1 MRDGNRPD
9 ARTRPLLLPGMH
21 ARRRAPHEARRC
33 WACAGARRAAW
44 RTCPP
49 SQHRPGM
56 HARCWRA
63 RGPGRRRASAGAWRS
78 SWRTCASCQRSWRA
92 RRAATGVAPRARS
105 SRRAAPRWACW
116 TTWRRETR
124 LSSWLCVQ
132 GWGYPTL
139 RSSLPRAQQPRS
151 ATCSLRQEL
160 MSAAGTH
167 TSCQASVVPRLLRG
181 GAARLGGPA
190 AQRAAWFLASHH
202 GLHAATTSALLHQ
215 A

>member
-1 MRDGNRPD
+1 MAIALMR
-9 ARTRPLLLPGMH
+9 ARDPCSC
-21 ARRRAPHEARRC
+21 RACTP
-33 WACAGARRAAW
+33 AGAPRMRPGAAGRAQA
-44 RTCPP
+44 RGARPGAHAPP

-92 RRAATGVAPRARS
+92 RRAATGAAPRARS

-124 LSSWLCVQ
+124 LSSWLCVP

-190 AQRAAWFLASHH
+190 AQRAAWCLASHH